1 MVRKIQDFI
10 FINSEFFVYP
20 LIRKIKTQK
29 EYNRLFKNFLSLS
42 VLQAANYI
50 FPLIIFP
57 YLVRV
62 LGVEKFG
69 LISFAQA
76 FIMYFNVLVDYGFN
90 LSATREISINR
101 DNKEK
106 VSEIFSSVMFIKFG
120 LIMISLILLTII
132 VFSFEKFRVEWLI
145 YYLTFGIVIG
155 QAMFPVWLFQ
165 GLEEM
170 RYITYVNV
178 IAKGIFTLAVF
189 VFVRNMSDYYKVPLL
204 NSIGFITAGIISL
217 VMVRKKF
224 FIVFHK
230 VDFEKIKYCFI
241 SSFHLFLSLASIPL
255 FNQFNTFVLGVFTD
269 NKIVGYYTIADK
281 TVGLLIA
288 AQSPLSNVIFPYVS
302 NNIKTNFLKTMRFLK
317 KLMLL
322 EITGYLF
329 IILFL
334 YFYAYKIIPYIFG
347 YDAINSV
354 KLLKILLIIPL
365 FVVVNNIY
373 GNQILINIGRS
384 DLYSKGFVAV
394 AIINSIIIFP
404 FVIFLKDI
412 GASYSSQN

>member
-106 VSEIFSSVMFIKFG
+106 ISEIFSSVMFIKFG

-132 VFSFEKFRVEWLI
+132 VFSFEKFRVDWLI

-189 VFVRNMSDYYKVPLL
+189 VFVRNISDYYKVPLL

-217 VMVRKKF
+217 VMVKKKF
-224 FIVFHK
+224 GIIFSKSSLVT
-230 VDFEKIKYCFI
+230 IKNQLTNGWHIFVSNIMGMLYRN
-241 SSFHLFLSLASIPL
+241 SNSLL
-255 FNQFNTFVLGVFTD
+255 LGIIT
-269 NKIVGYYTIADK
+269 NNLMVGYY
-281 TVGLLIA
+281 
-288 AQSPLSNVIFPYVS
+288 
-302 NNIKTNFLKTMRFLK
+302 
-317 KLMLL
+317 
-322 EITGYLF
+322 
-329 IILFL
+329 
-334 YFYAYKIIPYIFG
+334 
-347 YDAINSV
+347 
-354 KLLKILLIIPL
+354 
-365 FVVVNNIY
+365 
-373 GNQILINIGRS
+373 
-384 DLYSKGFVAV
+384 
-394 AIINSIIIFP
+394 
-404 FVIFLKDI
+404 
-412 GASYSSQN
+412 